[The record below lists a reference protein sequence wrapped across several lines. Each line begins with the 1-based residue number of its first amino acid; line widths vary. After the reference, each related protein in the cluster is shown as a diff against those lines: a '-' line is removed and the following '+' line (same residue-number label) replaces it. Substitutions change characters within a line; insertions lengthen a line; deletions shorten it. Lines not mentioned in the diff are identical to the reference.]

1 MKRNDR
7 EGPNEDDGRDT
18 GTDAIPGRPDIDWS
32 DLPAIPSGREV
43 CYPGSDAAYDV
54 CIPTV
59 EHSDE
64 WGRSYA
70 YPAPLDGD
78 PQYTAP
84 SRYLDL
90 SAPEAGPLLQLAA
103 NFQLNE
109 LMEEYKGR
117 FALFQVHTVE
127 TLQLMRDTI
136 GAPIYINSAYR
147 NVDYNAGVGGATW
160 SRHLYGDA
168 VDIRSDDASLEELA
182 DLCADLG
189 AGFTSV
195 YTSHVHCDWR
205 DTPLD
210 ASFYDAATAVTHAH
224 STVEAH
230 IVSTDGG
237 LTLVWSGFDEGTP
250 MIRWTGL
257 SADGRTVAE
266 HLGTDWIPPSEV
278 SWIEVDVGRSLHL
291 SSRAP

>member
-1 MKRNDR
+1 MKRDDP
-7 EGPNEDDGRDT
+7 EGPNEADLPDT
-18 GTDAIPGRPDIDWS
+18 GAASTPGRPGTDWN
-32 DLPAIPSGREV
+32 DLPALPSGREV

-59 EHSDE
+59 EHSHE
-64 WGRSYA
+64 WGGSYA

-84 SRYLDL
+84 SRYIDL

-117 FALFQVHTVE
+117 FALFQVHAVE
-127 TLQLMRDTI
+127 SLQLMRDAV
-136 GAPIYINSAYR
+136 GGPLYVNSAYR

-168 VDIRSDDASLEELA
+168 VDIRSDDASLDELA
-182 DLCADLG
+182 ELCDDLG
-189 AGFTSV
+189 AGYTDV

-210 ASFYDAATAVTHAH
+210 ASFYDAPTAVSHAH
-224 STVEAH
+224 PTVEAH
-230 IVSTDGG
+230 ILASGNS
-237 LTLVWSGFDEGTP
+237 LTIVWSGFDEGTP
-250 MIRWTGL
+250 MIRWRGL
-257 SADGRTVAE
+257 SAAGEPVAE
-266 HLGTDWIPPSEV
+266 HHGADWTPPADV
-278 SWIEVDVGRSLHL
+278 RLVEVDVGRNLRL
-291 SSRAP
+291 SHRLR